1 MSHTIPHTETPHPDT
16 GWTNGRL
23 GMWLFL
29 ASELML
35 FAGVYAG
42 FLLMRFG
49 TPDWPSGREILNLPV
64 GAVNTVILLGST
76 VFVWGA
82 TRIAERRP
90 RLGRLLMLCATAG
103 YLQFLLMKWFFE
115 YNVKIEQGLLPS
127 TNNFLAVYW
136 TLTGLHAL
144 HVLGGIVVNLH
155 HIGPPSRHL
164 AATHPRRWANR
175 LSITALYWYFV
186 DAVWLVLFPSL
197 YLW

>member
-1 MSHTIPHTETPHPDT
+1 MSHLIPHSETPHPET
-16 GWTNGRL
+16 GWTNGAL

-42 FLLMRFG
+42 FLLLRFG

-64 GAVNTVILLGST
+64 GTVNTFVLLGAT
-76 VFVWGA
+76 ALFWWA
-82 TRIAERRP
+82 TRIAENHPGRA
-90 RLGRLLMLCATAG
+90 RLLVILATAG
-103 YLQFLLMKWFFE
+103 YLLFLVTKYLFE
-115 YNVKIEQGLLPS
+115 YRVKIDHGLVPS

-144 HVLGGIVVNLH
+144 HVLGGVVVNLH
-155 HIGPPSRHL
+155 HAGPGASL
-164 AATHPRRWANR
+164 AETHPRRWANR

-186 DAVWLVLFPSL
+186 DAVWLVIFPSL